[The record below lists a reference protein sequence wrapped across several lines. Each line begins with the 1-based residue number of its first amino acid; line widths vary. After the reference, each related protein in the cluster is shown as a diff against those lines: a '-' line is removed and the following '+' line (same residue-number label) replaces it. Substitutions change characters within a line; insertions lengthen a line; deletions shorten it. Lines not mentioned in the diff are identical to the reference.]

1 MKKLFFIPALLVAAV
16 AFAQQ
21 PIPAKKQSKSILLMN
36 GTAHLGN
43 GQVIQNSVIGFK
55 DGKITLVGD
64 AQTVRID
71 KSAWDTTINCY
82 GKQIYPGF
90 IAPNSTLGLT
100 DIEAVRATN
109 DFRDVGTYNPHVRA
123 QVAFNVD

>member
-1 MKKLFFIPALLVAAV
+1 MKKYILLSSALLLALCS
-16 AFAQQ
+16 FAQM
-21 PIPAKKQSKSILLMN
+21 PVPAKKQSKSILLMN

-43 GQVIQNSVIGFK
+43 GQVIQNSVLGFK
-55 DGKITLVGD
+55 DGKITLIGD

-71 KSAWDTTINCY
+71 KSAWDTTINCA
-82 GKQIYPGF
+82 GKQVYPGF

-109 DFRDVGTYNPHVRA
+109 DFYDVWGYNPHVRS
-123 QVAFNVD
+123 QVAF